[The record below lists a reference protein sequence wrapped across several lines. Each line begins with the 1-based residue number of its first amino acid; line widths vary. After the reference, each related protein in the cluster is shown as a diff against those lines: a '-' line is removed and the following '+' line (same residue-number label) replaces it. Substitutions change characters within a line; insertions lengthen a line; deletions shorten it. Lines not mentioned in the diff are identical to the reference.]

1 MNMTLVEPSID
12 VPKVPTTNL
21 YWFSAYW

>member
-1 MNMTLVEPSID
+1 MTLVEPSID